1 MMCRPKGGRS
11 QPRYHNVKR
20 AAEEKYFRAIEERRE
35 VIVSP
40 LSQTEIYI
48 MALEQMAM
56 VVENEID
63 KIRRRK

>member
-35 VIVSP
+35 EIKP
-40 LSQTEIYI
+40 LLSQTEIYI

-63 KIRRRK
+63 KIRRIK

>member
-20 AAEEKYFRAIEERRE
+20 AAEEKYFRAIEERKN
-35 VIVSP
+35 VIISP

-48 MALEQMAM
+48 MALESMAT

-63 KIRRRK
+63 KIRNRK